1 MSVPGIVADRYLF
14 VSSLG
19 WCMLLGYGLF
29 YLVERYLA
37 KKTITDWSSVSTPA
51 RILALLP
58 LVIYSSLT
66 FSRNFHWKDHLTLM
80 RKDVQYVTNSAQA
93 HNLLA
98 LNIMK
103 STTEGQKTQAELDAL
118 RQEAL
123 GHFKQSF
130 AIYPNTFN
138 VAYDIGRVYSAMNNP
153 DSMMVYFQKAAD
165 LDPDHQLPEL
175 SYTLAVYHQET
186 KKYDY
191 AIIQLQKLLKLQ
203 NTNLEAYSRLSYI
216 HFTLGQYDQA
226 LATNRTAAF
235 NLPTRPEPFINIA
248 YTFQGMKNLDSMT

>member
-1 MSVPGIVADRYLF
+1 MEFIGIHIAYEPNAWF
-14 VSSLG
+14 
-19 WCMLLGYGLF
+19 WITLL
-29 YLVERYLA
+29 
-37 KKTITDWSSVSTPA
+37 
-51 RILALLP
+51 
-58 LVIYSSLT
+58 
-66 FSRNFHWKDHLTLM
+66 NFDWKDHLTLM

-93 HNLLA
+93 HNLLG

-103 STTEGQKTQAELDAL
+103 YATGTALPPAEQTAL
-118 RQEAL
+118 FQEAVT
-123 GHFKQSF
+123 HFKRSL
-130 AIYPNTFN
+130 AIYPKTFN

-153 DSMMVYFQKAAD
+153 DSMMVYFQKATD

-191 AIIQLQKLLKLQ
+191 AITQLQKLLKLQ

-235 NLPTRPEPFINIA
+235 NLPTRPEPFINMA
-248 YTFQGMKNLDSMT
+248 YTFQGMKNLDSMKYYFNLAEQRFPGHPVVLQAKRNLNNQ